1 MLKCKVCG
9 QEFTAKLDL
18 HYISR
23 DCGKVGVVAALQSN
37 QEECIYDTF
46 DCPACGCQC
55 VAQERKRDFCS
66 ISISK
71 IEDDDGPENVS
82 GDEEKT

>member
-23 DCGKVGVVAALQSN
+23 DGGKVGVIAAFQPN
-37 QEECIYDTF
+37 QEERIYDTF

-55 VAQERKRDFCS
+55 AVQERKRDFCP

-71 IEDDDGPENVS
+71 IKDDDGPENVS

>member
-9 QEFTAKLDL
+9 QEFTAKLDW

-23 DCGKVGVVAALQSN
+23 DCGKVGVIAALQSN

-55 VAQERKRDFCS
+55 VAQERRRAA
-66 ISISK
+66 
-71 IEDDDGPENVS
+71 VS
-82 GDEEKT
+82 V